1 MAIQG
6 IGAVVGVGARLAT
19 GGAGLDV
26 GSRIRGRRAKAA
38 KSSVKNI
45 LGNLDI
51 NVETNISAFAK
62 ALDAFGKDQIP
73 FATAGALN
81 DTAFIVRKAV
91 VEDTYPAAFD
101 VKNKRFAGIAFRVD
115 KATKRKFEAKV
126 FDRLNK
132 DYLLRHA
139 VGGIKTPRGST
150 VSIPTEEIKVSG
162 RGVPKGKRPR
172 ALLAGGKRAFRQKA
186 KSGQDLIMQRKG
198 KKRYPLRVLYVQE
211 PSVKIDKTFDF
222 YKDARFVAQKNF
234 DKRFKI
240 NFKKAKKT
248 AFSGKKLRM
257 SRARR

>member
-1 MAIQG
+1 MALPA
-6 IGAVVGVGARLAT
+6 IGAVLAGGARVAVRGKRFNVSSRLRK
-19 GGAGLDV
+19 GGAKSV
-26 GSRIRGRRAKAA
+26 R
-38 KSSVKNI
+38 SSVGNI
-45 LGNLDI
+45 LGNVNI

-81 DTAFIVRKAV
+81 DTAFIVKNAV
-91 VEDTYPAAFD
+91 IEDTYPAAFD
-101 VKNKRFAGIAFRVD
+101 VKNKRFPSTAFNVD
-115 KATKRKFEAKV
+115 KATKKKFEAKV

-132 DYLLRHA
+132 DYLVRHA
-139 VGGIKTPRGST
+139 VGGIKTPSGST
-150 VSIPTEEIKVSG
+150 ISIPTEEIKISG

-248 AFSGKKLRM
+248 AFKGKKLRM